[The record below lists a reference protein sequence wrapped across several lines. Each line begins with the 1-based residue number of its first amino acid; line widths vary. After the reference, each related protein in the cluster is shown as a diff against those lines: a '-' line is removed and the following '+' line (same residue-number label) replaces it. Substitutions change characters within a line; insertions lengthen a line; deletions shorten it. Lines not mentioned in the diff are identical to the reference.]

1 MKKYRRIDLNARNKK
16 PSLRKSIEV
25 PGVLIQ
31 DHKGIK
37 NGIID
42 VFTTCDEKGKT
53 ISFSHIIEGIMITV
67 PVEAIEDL
75 LKEVLAW

>member
-31 DHKGIK
+31 YHKGIK

-42 VFTTCDEKGKT
+42 VFVTCDDKGKT
-53 ISFSHIIEGIMITV
+53 ISFSHMIEGVMISI
-67 PVEAIEDL
+67 PVESIADL